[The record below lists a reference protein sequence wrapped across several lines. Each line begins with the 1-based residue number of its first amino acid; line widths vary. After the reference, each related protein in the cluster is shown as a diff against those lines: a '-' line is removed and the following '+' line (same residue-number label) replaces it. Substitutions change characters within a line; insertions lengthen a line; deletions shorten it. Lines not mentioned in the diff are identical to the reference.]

1 MRERRFNRL
10 AGQFILILYNHP
22 TLTGNI
28 LPELIDQTTL
38 TDKMSNHHP
47 KRFVM
52 HRLEDR
58 DDQNLSIELYLDLP
72 NWNLCYKKDTHLVLD
87 LPPQPGE
94 PVC

>member
-1 MRERRFNRL
+1 M
-10 AGQFILILYNHP
+10 LILYNHP

-38 TDKMSNHHP
+38 TDKMSNHHHP

-58 DDQNLSIELYLDLP
+58 DDQNLID
-72 NWNLCYKKDTHLVLD
+72 
-87 LPPQPGE
+87 
-94 PVC
+94 